1 MSHLGVQISA
11 LVDGELSGAELD
23 RANAHLAA
31 CERCRKEAAELRQL
45 KRDLRALAIPLF
57 DLISEEAGGL
67 AEVGAD
73 EALTRRLLAMAGP
86 GGPGPSRRLR
96 REQQRRDRSR
106 SERSH
111 SDPARGRGAGG
122 AGGAGGASAES
133 AGGAG
138 VSGRQRADWTPYSVR
153 PRQSQEAPRRGRYV
167 LWSAV
172 SLVVVGIGAAAFGM
186 GGGGAAEPAPRITP
200 QLEMFSIEHAINSG
214 DVPFPDPTKAPAQ
227 ASQGAKK
234 P

>member
-31 CERCRKEAAELRQL
+31 CERCRAEAAELRQL

-57 DLISEEAGGL
+57 DSASEGTAGRAEAGT
-67 AEVGAD
+67 D

-86 GGPGPSRRLR
+86 SGPVPSRRLR
-96 REQQRRDRSR
+96 REIRRRDRSR
-106 SERSH
+106 DGRSR
-111 SDPARGRGAGG
+111 SGPARGRGAG
-122 AGGAGGASAES
+122 
-133 AGGAG
+133 
-138 VSGRQRADWTPYSVR
+138 VRGRQRVGRAPYSVR
-153 PRQSQEAPRRGRYV
+153 PSRSRGAPHRHGRYV
-167 LWSAV
+167 LWSAL

-186 GGGGAAEPAPRITP
+186 GGGGGEPAPRITP
-200 QLEMFSIEHAINSG
+200 QVEMFSIEHAINSG
-214 DVPFPDPTKAPAQ
+214 DVPFPGPTQTPARP
-227 ASQGAKK
+227 SPGVTR

>member
-1 MSHLGVQISA
+1 MQISA

-31 CERCRKEAAELRQL
+31 CERCRAEAAELRQL

-57 DLISEEAGGL
+57 DLLSEEAGGL

-86 GGPGPSRRLR
+86 GGPVPSRRLR
-96 REQQRRDRSR
+96 REQHRRDRSR
-106 SERSH
+106 SERSG
-111 SDPARGRGAGG
+111 SGPARGRGAGG
-122 AGGAGGASAES
+122 ARGGGA
-133 AGGAG
+133 
-138 VSGRQRADWTPYSVR
+138 SGRQRAVGAPYSVR
-153 PRQSQEAPRRGRYV
+153 PRQFRGAPRRHGRYV

-227 ASQGAKK
+227 ASQGATK

>member
-31 CERCRKEAAELRQL
+31 CERCRAEAAELRQL

-57 DLISEEAGGL
+57 DLLSEEAGGL

-86 GGPGPSRRLR
+86 GGPVPSRRLR
-96 REQQRRDRSR
+96 REQHRRDRSR
-106 SERSH
+106 SERSG
-111 SDPARGRGAGG
+111 SGPARGRGAGG
-122 AGGAGGASAES
+122 ARGGGG
-133 AGGAG
+133 
-138 VSGRQRADWTPYSVR
+138 SGRQRAAEAPYSVR
-153 PRQSQEAPRRGRYV
+153 PRQFRGAPRRHGRYV

-227 ASQGAKK
+227 ASQGATK

>member
-31 CERCRKEAAELRQL
+31 CERCRAEAAELRQL

-57 DLISEEAGGL
+57 DLLSEEAGGL

-86 GGPGPSRRLR
+86 GGPVPSRRLR
-96 REQQRRDRSR
+96 REQHRRDRSR
-106 SERSH
+106 SERSG
-111 SDPARGRGAGG
+111 SGPARGRGVGG
-122 AGGAGGASAES
+122 ARGGGAC
-133 AGGAG
+133 
-138 VSGRQRADWTPYSVR
+138 GRQRAVGAPYSVR
-153 PRQSQEAPRRGRYV
+153 PRQSQEAPRHGRYV

-227 ASQGAKK
+227 ASQGATK

>member
-1 MSHLGVQISA
+1 VNHLGVQISA

-31 CERCRKEAAELRQL
+31 CERCRAEAAELRQL

-57 DLISEEAGGL
+57 DLLSEEAGGL

-86 GGPGPSRRLR
+86 GGPVPSRRLR
-96 REQQRRDRSR
+96 REQHRRDRSR
-106 SERSH
+106 SERSG
-111 SDPARGRGAGG
+111 SGPARGRGAGG
-122 AGGAGGASAES
+122 ARGGGG
-133 AGGAG
+133 
-138 VSGRQRADWTPYSVR
+138 SGRQRAAGAPYSVR
-153 PRQSQEAPRRGRYV
+153 PRQFRGAPRRHGRYV

-200 QLEMFSIEHAINSG
+200 QLELFSIEHAINSG

-227 ASQGAKK
+227 ASQGATK

>member
-1 MSHLGVQISA
+1 MQISA

-31 CERCRKEAAELRQL
+31 CERCRAEAAELRQL

-86 GGPGPSRRLR
+86 GGPVPSRRLR
-96 REQQRRDRSR
+96 REQHRRDRSR
-106 SERSH
+106 SERSG
-111 SDPARGRGAGG
+111 SGPARGRGAGG
-122 AGGAGGASAES
+122 ARGGGA
-133 AGGAG
+133 
-138 VSGRQRADWTPYSVR
+138 SGRQRAVGAPYSVR
-153 PRQSQEAPRRGRYV
+153 PRQFRGAPRRHGRYV

-227 ASQGAKK
+227 ASQGATK

>member
-1 MSHLGVQISA
+1 MSHLGVQISG

-31 CERCRKEAAELRQL
+31 CERCRAEAAELRQL
-45 KRDLRALAIPLF
+45 KRDLRALAIPLL
-57 DLISEEAGGL
+57 DQACEGADGL
-67 AEVGAD
+67 AEAGTD

-86 GGPGPSRRLR
+86 GGPVPSRRLR
-96 REQQRRDRSR
+96 EIRRRDRSQN
-106 SERSH
+106 ERSR
-111 SDPARGRGAGG
+111 SGPARGR
-122 AGGAGGASAES
+122 
-133 AGGAG
+133 GAG
-138 VSGRQRADWTPYSVR
+138 VSGRQRVGRPPYSVR
-153 PRQSQEAPRRGRYV
+153 PSRSRGAPHRHGRYV

-186 GGGGAAEPAPRITP
+186 GGGGGGQPAPRITP

-227 ASQGAKK
+227 ASQGATK

>member
-1 MSHLGVQISA
+1 VSHLGVQISA

-31 CERCRKEAAELRQL
+31 CERCRAEAAELRQL

-57 DLISEEAGGL
+57 DLLSEEAGGL

-86 GGPGPSRRLR
+86 GGPAPSRRLR
-96 REQQRRDRSR
+96 REQHRRDRSR
-106 SERSH
+106 GERSH
-111 SDPARGRGAGG
+111 SDPARGQGGGGMGAGG
-122 AGGAGGASAES
+122 AGVG
-133 AGGAG
+133 
-138 VSGRQRADWTPYSVR
+138 GRQRADWAPYFVR
-153 PRQSQEAPRRGRYV
+153 PRQSQEAPRHGRYV

-227 ASQGAKK
+227 ASQGATK

>member
-1 MSHLGVQISA
+1 MSHLGVQISG

-31 CERCRKEAAELRQL
+31 CERCRAEAAELRQL

-57 DLISEEAGGL
+57 DSASEGTAGRAEAGT
-67 AEVGAD
+67 D

-86 GGPGPSRRLR
+86 SGPVPSRRLR
-96 REQQRRDRSR
+96 REQHRRDRSR
-106 SERSH
+106 SERSG
-111 SDPARGRGAGG
+111 SGPARGRGAGG
-122 AGGAGGASAES
+122 ARGG
-133 AGGAG
+133 
-138 VSGRQRADWTPYSVR
+138 GRQRAAEAPYSVR
-153 PRQSQEAPRRGRYV
+153 PRQFRGAPRRHGRYV

-186 GGGGAAEPAPRITP
+186 GGGGGGQPAPRITP

-214 DVPFPDPTKAPAQ
+214 DVPFPDPTKAPAR
-227 ASQGAKK
+227 ASQGATK

>member
-31 CERCRKEAAELRQL
+31 CEKCRTEAAELRQL

-57 DLISEEAGGL
+57 DLISQEADGL
-67 AEVGAD
+67 AEAGAD

-86 GGPGPSRRLR
+86 GGPAPSRRLR
-96 REQQRRDRSR
+96 REQHRRDRSR
-106 SERSH
+106 SERSG
-111 SDPARGRGAGG
+111 SGPARGRGAGG
-122 AGGAGGASAES
+122 ARGGGG
-133 AGGAG
+133 
-138 VSGRQRADWTPYSVR
+138 SGRQRAAEAPYSVR
-153 PRQSQEAPRRGRYV
+153 PRQFRGAPRRHGRYV

-227 ASQGAKK
+227 ASQGATK